1 MDRKKCIAYWL
12 LLLALS
18 SVPATAA
25 DAAAEN
31 GGVVAERVKRSESNY
46 AEQDKLLEE
55 ARELFA
61 KKEFEKA
68 LSITEGVLAGL
79 DLESSSI
86 DSEIARE
93 RLVRVRRD
101 ARTIRHAWG
110 QERLQAA
117 RELAAAGR
125 FNEAASR
132 AGEVVTLAKEVAE
145 VPGMDGKPDTRLQQ
159 DAESLQTYCRN
170 MAKNEELRSDKSLEK
185 AQAANYKQ
193 SQKQIRH
200 LLAEA
205 HTFIAAKR
213 YEEAWTR
220 VEQVFLFDP
229 LNTEA
234 MALAGKLYQLFYR
247 YGLERA
253 KTDASGNMAYSQWQW
268 AEPVFGQSNAKSVV
282 ADGTIKKSSNQGV
295 YEKLSRIVYPRISF
309 ADTDIRAVL
318 NQLEKRSKDYDP
330 EKEGLVINRNLPPD
344 LELNVTLS
352 CTDMPLGEILRYIC
366 LMTGLEFR
374 VDRNSVL
381 VSSNASSELRTMKW
395 QVGGKIFSD
404 VLAMDGTIAQP
415 AGGGEGGGEAGGGE
429 EGGGEQASK
438 SSGGTRN
445 PTPGQWYNFFTKN
458 LITFPEGWKIGSD
471 AKRGTLSVT
480 SSSDCLREIE
490 ELLRQLDV
498 QGEKMV
504 MIEIRA
510 LEISE
515 NDNQELGFNWSLN
528 MLGYNMDSSGNI
540 GDKGSTGWGFGK
552 GSNTSNGSSDDGT
565 LGMIRSAAAITGLGE
580 TAIVKNWNIFP
591 SLLGS
596 QNWFGSDT
604 PMDIR
609 LTINALAQNK
619 RVETLSAPKLLTLNG
634 QPASV
639 SVGKTYYFPESWDT
653 LEIESN
659 TAENSSN
666 YSYKITMPTPD
677 INKEGEELGIYL
689 WARPTVQPDN
699 YTIRLELK
707 PNITAFLGK
716 DNAEGRYDVKVYGV
730 TYDDWKPSPEYLI
743 YNFPIWRARKS
754 RRKLD
759 ITVDVYD
766 GETVVIGGIIDNS
779 SVNRTDKIPILGD
792 LPLIGRFFQS
802 QAENARKQNLIMF
815 VTARQIDF
823 RGNPIYRSKNAGI
836 PDFNR

>member
-1 MDRKKCIAYWL
+1 MDRKKCITCWPLL

-18 SVPATAA
+18 SLPAIAAEAEAVAA
-25 DAAAEN
+25 D
-31 GGVVAERVKRSESNY
+31 GDVVADRIKRSENDY
-46 AEQDKLLEE
+46 AAQDKKLSE
-55 ARELFA
+55 ANELFS

-68 LSITEGVLAGL
+68 LSLTEGVLSELAK
-79 DLESSSI
+79 EVAAI
-86 DSEIARE
+86 DSEIARD

-110 QERLQAA
+110 QERLQEA
-117 RELAAAGR
+117 RKLAADGR
-125 FNEAASR
+125 YNEAASR
-132 AGEVVTLAKEVAE
+132 AGEVVTLAKDVAE
-145 VPGMDGKPDTRLQQ
+145 LPGMDGKPDAKLQR
-159 DAESLQTYCRN
+159 DAENLQTHCRN
-170 MAKNEELRSDKSLEK
+170 MAKQEGMRDDMSLEK
-185 AQAANYKQ
+185 AQAANYKE

-200 LLAEA
+200 LLNEA
-205 HTFIAAKR
+205 ATFIRGRR
-213 YEEAWTR
+213 YEEALNR

-229 LNTEA
+229 LNAEA
-234 MALAGKLYQLFYR
+234 MTMAGQLYQLFYR

-253 KTDASGNMAYSQWQW
+253 RTDTSGNMAYAQWQW
-268 AEPVFGQSNAKSVV
+268 AEPVFMQSNSKSMV
-282 ADGTIKKSSNQGV
+282 ADGTVKKSSSQGV
-295 YEKLSRIVYPRISF
+295 YEKLNRIVYPRISF
-309 ADTDIRAVL
+309 ADADIRAVL

-330 EKEGLVINRNLPPD
+330 DKEGLVINRSLPPE
-344 LELNVTLS
+344 LELNVNLS

-366 LMTGLEFR
+366 LMTGLEYR
-374 VDRNSVL
+374 VDGNSVL
-381 VSSNASSELRTMKW
+381 VSSNAGSELRTMKW

-404 VLAMDGTIAQP
+404 VLAMDGGNAAGAAVGGGDEAEGAEAGASAKN
-415 AGGGEGGGEAGGGE
+415 AGGN
-429 EGGGEQASK
+429 
-438 SSGGTRN
+438 RN
-445 PTPGQWYNFFTKN
+445 PSPAQWYNFFTKN

-515 NDNQELGFNWSLN
+515 IDSQELGFNWNLG
-528 MLGYNMDSSGNI
+528 MLGYNMDNSGNI
-540 GDKGSTGWGFGK
+540 GTKGSTGWGFGQ
-552 GSNTSNGSSDDGT
+552 GSNTTNGSASEGA
-565 LGMIRSAAAITGLGE
+565 LSMIRSAAAITGLSN
-580 TAIVKNWNIFP
+580 TAVVKDWNIFP
-591 SLLGS
+591 SLFGS

-604 PMDIR
+604 PIDLR
-609 LTINALAQNK
+609 LTINALAQNQ

-634 QPASV
+634 MPASV
-639 SVGKTYYFPESWDT
+639 SVGKTYYFPVSWDE
-653 LEIESN
+653 LEISSE

-666 YSYKITMPTPD
+666 YVYKITMPTPD
-677 INKEGEELGIYL
+677 INKSGEELGIHL

-707 PNITAFLGK
+707 PNITAYLGK
-716 DNAEGRYDVKVYGV
+716 DNGDGRYDVNVYAV
-730 TYDDWKPSPEYLI
+730 TYNNYVPSSEFLLYK
-743 YNFPIWRARKS
+743 FPIWRPRKS
-754 RRKLD
+754 QRKLD
-759 ITVDVYD
+759 IVVDVYD
-766 GETVVIGGIIDNS
+766 GETVVVGGIIDNS
-779 SVNRTDKIPILGD
+779 AVNRTDKMPILGD

-823 RGNPIYRSKNAGI
+823 RGNPIYRNKNVGI

>member
-1 MDRKKCIAYWL
+1 MDRKKRIICWPL
-12 LLLALS
+12 LLLLTLSAL
-18 SVPATAA
+18 PATAEEA
-25 DAAAEN
+25 TPGEGD
-31 GGVVAERVKRSESNY
+31 VVAERIKRSKNNY
-46 AEQDKLLEE
+46 AEQDKLLNE

-68 LSITEGVLAGL
+68 LAITEGVLAGL
-79 DLESSSI
+79 DLEVSEI

-93 RLVRVRRD
+93 RLVMVRRE
-101 ARTIRHAWG
+101 ARTIRHEWG
-110 QERLQAA
+110 QVRLLEA
-117 RELAAAGR
+117 RELAASGR
-125 FNEAASR
+125 YNEAASR
-132 AGEVVTLAKEVAE
+132 AGEVVTLAKDVAE
-145 VPGMDGKPDTRLQQ
+145 VPGMEHRPDTRLQQ
-159 DAESLQTYCRN
+159 DAEALQTYCRN
-170 MAKNEELRSDKSLEK
+170 KAKNEELRTDMSLEK
-185 AQAANYKQ
+185 AQAANYKE

-205 HTFIAAKR
+205 QTFIKARR
-213 YEEAWTR
+213 YEDALNR

-229 LNTEA
+229 LNTDA
-234 MALAGKLYQLFYR
+234 MAMAGQLYQLFYR

-253 KTDASGNMAYSQWQW
+253 KTDATGVMAYDQWQW
-268 AEPVFGQSNAKSVV
+268 AEPVFGASNANSTV
-282 ADGTIKKSSNQGV
+282 ADGTVKKSSNQSV
-295 YEKLSRIVYPRISF
+295 YDKLDRIVFPRISF

-318 NQLEKRSKDYDP
+318 SQLEKRSKDYDP
-330 EKEGLVINRNLPPD
+330 EKEGLVINRSLPPD

-352 CTDMPLGEILRYIC
+352 CTDMPLREILRYIC
-366 LMTGLEFR
+366 LMTGLEYR
-374 VDRNSVL
+374 AERNSVL
-381 VSSNASSELRTMKW
+381 VSTNASSEVRHMKW

-404 VLAMDGTIAQP
+404 VLSMDGGGVAAAAP
-415 AGGGEGGGEAGGGE
+415 ADGDAGGGE
-429 EGGGEQASK
+429 EGGAPAAKGGG
-438 SSGGTRN
+438 SSTN
-445 PTPGQWYNFFTKN
+445 PSPTQWKNFFTQN
-458 LITFPEGWKIGSD
+458 LITLPEGSIIGSD
-471 AKRGTLSVT
+471 VKRGTLSVT

-498 QGEKMV
+498 QSERMV

-515 NDNQELGFNWSLN
+515 NDNQELGFNWNLN

-540 GDKGSTGWGFGK
+540 GSKGSTGWAFVP
-552 GSNTSNGSSDDGT
+552 GSNTTNGSSDDGA
-565 LGMIRSAAAITGLGE
+565 LSMIRSAAAITGLSN
-580 TAIVKNWNIFP
+580 TAVVKDLNIFP
-591 SLLGS
+591 ALFGS

-609 LTINALAQNK
+609 LTINALCQNQ

-639 SVGKTYYFPESWDT
+639 TVGKTYYFPESWDE

-659 TAENSSN
+659 TSENSYV
-666 YSYKITMPTPD
+666 YSYKITLPTPD

-707 PNITAFLGK
+707 PSITAFLGK
-716 DNAEGRYDVKVYGV
+716 DTAEGRYDVRVYAMTFRDGV
-730 TYDDWKPSPEYLI
+730 PSSEYLLYDI
-743 YNFPIWRARKS
+743 PIWRPKKS
-754 RRKLD
+754 QRKLD

-779 SVNRTDKIPILGD
+779 SVNRTDKMPILGD

-823 RGNPIYRSKNAGI
+823 RGNPIYRGKNVGV